1 MAPGWVRQARTS
13 AAARLN
19 PDSALRVSGAQV
31 SDATRAGKCG
41 ATCVSRRARV
51 PSPQGASR
59 SPGRGH
65 ARCRMHMSRSAS
77 TFTPGASAASPSSSA
92 GWHSTQQS
100 TSVPSRR
107 ASSSPAPSPV
117 DSSDGPW
124 NTLSC
129 FLLALG
135 GARRFFL
142 GGAVCTALSRAI
154 PPPPAPQPAH
164 SASATSAAASS
175 AFRRGIGP
183 QGGAR
188 RPPIRAPVSH
198 AASLP
203 PPPPPGAAAGRGWS
217 AAAR

>member
-41 ATCVSRRARV
+41 ATCASRRARV

-135 GARRFFL
+135 GARRFL